1 MGHKVSTID
10 NCHTMNHSRRRR
22 NTLSILAVTLAA
34 TSYCDC
40 FTPSPPFAS
49 ASPHKRTP
57 LAAPGASATIDAPA
71 LPSFALP
78 EAPKV
83 PDARSWIRRRFT
95 KRQRE
100 EEEEYE
106 QRKHEWAA
114 TYTNVHCLR
123 ETFGDNK
130 NKLWGDLDAST
141 CRRLYKTL
149 LPRAL
154 LELYRLGLNPED
166 LAPLA
171 YKARVAAKLYARE
184 RCIVPARL
192 WAMYFDGMRAWKKY
206 NKFQVAGMSY
216 DQVWDKYEQEIMQEI
231 ESAEGLTEED
241 VTAKICLRILERSCT
256 TNEGVDKLF
265 LREHDAKAME
275 EQQQDISNITQ
286 QLEKDVRAILD
297 PKHKAEPANAM
308 TAQRVKALRMVV
320 RAKRRME
327 QLKLL
332 EDEKKSKAKETKDGD
347 NDFEEDRIVY
357 PWNARTNKMND
368 RPKRF
373 ENRKFPTRSRRQ

>member
-1 MGHKVSTID
+1 MTL
-10 NCHTMNHSRRRR
+10 RRPRFRR
-22 NTLSILAVTLAA
+22 K
-34 TSYCDC
+34 SY
-40 FTPSPPFAS
+40 
-49 ASPHKRTP
+49 
-57 LAAPGASATIDAPA
+57 
-71 LPSFALP
+71 
-78 EAPKV
+78 
-83 PDARSWIRRRFT
+83 
-95 KRQRE
+95 E
-100 EEEEYE
+100 EELESEYE
-106 QRKHEWAA
+106 RRKHEWAA
-114 TYTNVHCLR
+114 TYTCVNCLR
-123 ETFGDNK
+123 DTFGDNK

-154 LELYRLGLNPED
+154 LELYRLGLQPED

-192 WAMYFDGMRAWKKY
+192 WAMGFDGLRAWKKY
-206 NKFQVAGMSY
+206 NKFQVTGMSY
-216 DQVWDKYEQEIMQEI
+216 DQVWDKYEQEIMEEI
-231 ESAEGLTEED
+231 ENTEGLTEED

-265 LREHDAKAME
+265 LRESDANAMK

-297 PKHKAEPANAM
+297 PQHKAQPAKAM

-327 QLKLL
+327 KMRLL
-332 EDEKKSKAKETKDGD
+332 EDEKKRHPKQKDDLAKEVKT
-347 NDFEEDRIVY
+347 VY

-368 RPKRF
+368 RKKPC
-373 ENRKFPTRSRRQ
+373 ENREFPARSQQ